1 MATGSEF
8 QEQVRQLGKLI
19 TQFDEMPE
27 GPQKTACKEL
37 VQLLMD
43 VHGAGLDRIMEI
55 VFESEGPGP
64 AIVDQLG
71 QDTVTSSLLLLY
83 SLHPQDLETRVLQ
96 AIDRMRPRLRKLSCS
111 VDLAAI
117 NDCVVQVRIAAASHS
132 CGSSSKDIRAIVED
146 GIFELA
152 PDIAS
157 LEILGLEEP
166 SSSGFVALESLIGNG
181 LVAPAHPAH
190 SITTEGAD

>member
-27 GPQKTACKEL
+27 GPQKTACKDL

-64 AIVDQLG
+64 AIVDKLG

-83 SLHPQDLETRVLQ
+83 SLHPQDLESRVYQ
-96 AIDRMRPRLRKLSCS
+96 AIDRVRPRLRKLSCA

-117 NDCVVQVRIAAASHS
+117 NDGVVQVRIAAASHS

-152 PDIAS
+152 PDITS

-166 SSSGFVALESLIGNG
+166 SSSGFVALESLIGHS

-190 SITTEGAD
+190 SITAETAD